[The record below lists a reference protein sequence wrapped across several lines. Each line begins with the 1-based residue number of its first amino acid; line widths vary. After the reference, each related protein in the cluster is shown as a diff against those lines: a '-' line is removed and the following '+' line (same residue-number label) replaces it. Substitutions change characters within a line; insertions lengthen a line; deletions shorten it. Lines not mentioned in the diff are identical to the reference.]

1 VRKPHRSFIIERLAQ
16 NPHLT
21 LHGLKAE
28 LASRGIAVSHNTTWK
43 FIRSEGLRF
52 KKTLFAL
59 EQARA
64 DVARRRQRLKT
75 LQPHLDPNRLVFLD
89 ETWIKTI

>member
-1 VRKPHRSFIIERLAQ
+1 MSSGASPHFSESLSLPKLVGHRKLLLEPDRDFFAKCLSQ

-21 LHGLKAE
+21 LHALKAE
-28 LASRGIAVSHNTTWK
+28 LASRGIAVSHNTVWD
-43 FIRSEGLRF
+43 FVRSEGLRF

-64 DVARRRQRLKT
+64 DVA
-75 LQPHLDPNRLVFLD
+75 P
-89 ETWIKTI
+89 